1 MPLRVN
7 ISLTCAG
14 PGLIDPSRLEAAG
27 KAVQALEQ
35 RAERARG
42 GAGAGLGTAAEGAAV
57 ILERWDSVAAVLPV
71 LISRMRTL
79 KVCVCFRGPPRS
91 FPSRLPHLSVIGF
104 CAENPDFLNPEP

>member
-1 MPLRVN
+1 MPRRVN

-79 KVCVCFRGPPRS
+79 KVCVCVFGALPV
-91 FPSRLPHLSVIGF
+91 PSLLASLISVSSASALKI
-104 CAENPDFLNPEP
+104 PIS